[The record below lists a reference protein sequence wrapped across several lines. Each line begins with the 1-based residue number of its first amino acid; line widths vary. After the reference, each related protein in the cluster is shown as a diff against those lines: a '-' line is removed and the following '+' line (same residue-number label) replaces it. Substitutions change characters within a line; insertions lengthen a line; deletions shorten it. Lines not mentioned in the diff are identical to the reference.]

1 LFVASLDL
9 SDHRA
14 PRVHEQENPRTTK
27 PEREEMAKGQDFETF
42 IGQWAKEHI
51 RPIDTCAD
59 LDDLLYA
66 ATQRSDQLTLLAA
79 QTGFYQPLRQ
89 MALPYGGVVEYILSL
104 FDDAKR
110 MIQ

>member
-1 LFVASLDL
+1 M
-9 SDHRA
+9 
-14 PRVHEQENPRTTK
+14 TK
-27 PEREEMAKGQDFETF
+27 VDDFETF

-51 RPIDTCAD
+51 RPIDTLVD

-79 QTGFYQPLRQ
+79 QTGFYQPLRA
-89 MALPYGGVVEYILSL
+89 MAKPYGGVVEYIMSL
-104 FDDAKR
+104 FNDAKR